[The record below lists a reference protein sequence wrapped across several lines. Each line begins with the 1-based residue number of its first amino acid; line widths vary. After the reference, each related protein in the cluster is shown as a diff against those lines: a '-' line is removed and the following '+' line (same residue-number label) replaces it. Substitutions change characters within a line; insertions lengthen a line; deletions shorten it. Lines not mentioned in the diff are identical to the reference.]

1 VILRHLTSQWVLDAR
16 VNRFNPCGCGWAFER
31 AQLFAFE
38 IADLARTLRGS
49 GQGGAAPVQN
59 QVQAWAGRRQSSPAL
74 ECLALGTLT
83 EFERVRVVLVATR
96 NPLNI
101 GAVARAMSNFGFFR
115 LYLVNPFEPSF
126 REAKSAVGAAELMA
140 NAQVFATVGEA
151 VADCTLVVGTT
162 AVGKREIRQPLK
174 FLEEGGRA
182 IYKHL
187 RARQPSKLRSADGE
201 KDAGAQKKNEVAIL
215 FGSEKFGLA
224 NEDLSHCNWLLRIPT
239 RDEHRSMNLGQ
250 AVAICLYELA
260 RDAKRAVA
268 VEKGNPATA
277 GDIDR
282 VADLLLDALR
292 LAGSMD
298 SRSEVTTG
306 QKLRR
311 LMRRHNLTA
320 EDAKFWLGM
329 FGQITYKLRQGKL

>member
-1 VILRHLTSQWVLDAR
+1 M
-16 VNRFNPCGCGWAFER
+16 
-31 AQLFAFE
+31 
-38 IADLARTLRGS
+38 
-49 GQGGAAPVQN
+49 
-59 QVQAWAGRRQSSPAL
+59 
-74 ECLALGTLT
+74 
-83 EFERVRVVLVATR
+83 ATR

-115 LYLVNPFEPSF
+115 LCLVNPYEPSF
-126 REAKSAVGAAELMA
+126 REAKSAVGAAELLG

-174 FLEEGGRA
+174 FLEEGGRE
-182 IYKHL
+182 IHKHL
-187 RARQPSKLRSADGE
+187 RSRRAGKRRSPKTEQAALPE
-201 KDAGAQKKNEVAIL
+201 KRTEVAIL

-260 RDAKRAVA
+260 RTSKRAA
-268 VEKGNPATA
+268 VVDKANPATS

-282 VADLLLDALR
+282 VVDLLLDALQ
-292 LAGSMD
+292 LAGSLD
-298 SRSEVTTG
+298 SRSAMTTG

-320 EDAKFWLGM
+320 EDARFWLGM
-329 FGQITYKLRQGKL
+329 FGQIAYRLRHGKASQS

>member
-1 VILRHLTSQWVLDAR
+1 
-16 VNRFNPCGCGWAFER
+16 
-31 AQLFAFE
+31 
-38 IADLARTLRGS
+38 
-49 GQGGAAPVQN
+49 
-59 QVQAWAGRRQSSPAL
+59 
-74 ECLALGTLT
+74 
-83 EFERVRVVLVATR
+83 VRVVLVATR

-115 LYLVNPFEPSF
+115 LSLVNPFEPSF
-126 REAKSAVGAAELMA
+126 LEARSAVGAAELLT
-140 NAQVFATVGEA
+140 NAKVFATVGEA
-151 VADCTLVVGTT
+151 VSDCTLVVGTT
-162 AVGKREIRQPLK
+162 AVGRREIRQPLK
-174 FLEEGGRA
+174 FLEQGGRA
-182 IYKHL
+182 IHKHL
-187 RARQPSKLRSADGE
+187 GSRRSVKAE
-201 KDAGAQKKNEVAIL
+201 KKPEIAIL
-215 FGSEKFGLA
+215 FGSEKFGLS

-260 RDAKRAVA
+260 RSSKRAA
-268 VEKGNPATA
+268 VVDKVNPATA

-329 FGQITYKLRQGKL
+329 FGQITYRLRQGKSSDC

>member
-1 VILRHLTSQWVLDAR
+1 
-16 VNRFNPCGCGWAFER
+16 
-31 AQLFAFE
+31 
-38 IADLARTLRGS
+38 
-49 GQGGAAPVQN
+49 
-59 QVQAWAGRRQSSPAL
+59 
-74 ECLALGTLT
+74 
-83 EFERVRVVLVATR
+83 
-96 NPLNI
+96 
-101 GAVARAMSNFGFFR
+101 MSNFGFFR
-115 LYLVNPFEPSF
+115 LCLVNPFEPSF

-174 FLEEGGRA
+174 FLEEGGRM
-182 IYKHL
+182 IHKHL
-187 RARQPSKLRSADGE
+187 RAAKSGKKKSATAALASNAE
-201 KDAGAQKKNEVAIL
+201 KKNEVAIL

-260 RDAKRAVA
+260 RNSKRVVVA
-268 VEKGNPATA
+268 DQANPATA

-282 VADLLLDALR
+282 VADSLLDALQ
-292 LAGSMD
+292 LAGSLD
-298 SRSEVTTG
+298 SRSAVTTG

-329 FGQITYKLRQGKL
+329 FGQITYKLRQGKK

>member
-1 VILRHLTSQWVLDAR
+1 
-16 VNRFNPCGCGWAFER
+16 
-31 AQLFAFE
+31 
-38 IADLARTLRGS
+38 LAI
-49 GQGGAAPVQN
+49 
-59 QVQAWAGRRQSSPAL
+59 SS
-74 ECLALGTLT
+74 
-83 EFERVRVVLVATR
+83 EFDRVRVVLVATR

-115 LYLVNPFEPSF
+115 LYLVNPYEPSF
-126 REAKSAVGAAELMA
+126 LEARSAVGAAELLA
-140 NAQVFATVGEA
+140 KAKVFATVDEA

-162 AVGKREIRQPLK
+162 AVGRREIRQPLK
-174 FLEEGGRA
+174 FLEEGARA
-182 IYKHL
+182 IHKHL
-187 RARQPSKLRSADGE
+187 RSRTSAKSE
-201 KDAGAQKKNEVAIL
+201 KKTEIAIL
-215 FGSEKFGLA
+215 FGSEKFGLS

-260 RDAKRAVA
+260 RSSKRAA
-268 VEKGNPATA
+268 PVEKANPATA

-292 LAGSMD
+292 LSGSLD
-298 SRSEVTTG
+298 SRSAVTTG

-311 LMRRHNLTA
+311 FMRRHNLTA

-329 FGQITYKLRQGKL
+329 FGQITYKLKQGKLTG